1 MNVHFVK
8 FITYICTLQN
18 VLMKSKTPKIW
29 NILKIVIAVFMM
41 FAGIQHFIKPN
52 FFVPFVPE
60 FLPLK
65 TFIVYASGFVEVLV
79 GALLLNKKYAKI
91 GAIGVLI
98 LLFLFLP
105 IHIWDVFAEA
115 PAIGS
120 KTAALIRLPIQ
131 FLLIF
136 IVWKIKNSVST
147 NTINNG

>member
-1 MNVHFVK
+1 
-8 FITYICTLQN
+8 
-18 VLMKSKTPKIW
+18 MKSKTIKIW
-29 NILKIVIAVFMM
+29 NILKIVIALFMIY
-41 FAGIQHFIKPN
+41 AGIQHFIKPA
-52 FFVPFVPE
+52 FFMPFVPE

-65 TFIVYASGFVEVLV
+65 TTIIYASGVAEILV
-79 GALLLNKKYAKI
+79 GVLLLIKKYAKI
-91 GAIGVLI
+91 GAIGILV

-120 KTAALIRLPIQ
+120 QKAALIRLPIQ

-147 NTINNG
+147 NNINNG